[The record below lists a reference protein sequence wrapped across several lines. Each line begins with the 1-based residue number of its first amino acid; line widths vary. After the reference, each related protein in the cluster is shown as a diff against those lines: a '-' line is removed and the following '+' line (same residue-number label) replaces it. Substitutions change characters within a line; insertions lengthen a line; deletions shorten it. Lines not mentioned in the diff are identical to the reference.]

1 MVNFLI
7 NINFSIS
14 IICGLNKKTYDFY
27 RIMIY
32 ITKNANLKNKDRVLK
47 TDRPSEVRRRLL
59 N

>member
-14 IICGLNKKTYDFY
+14 IICGLNKKTYDFCC
-27 RIMIY
+27 IMIY
-32 ITKNANLKNKDRVLK
+32 ITKNANLKNRDQVLK
-47 TDRPSEVRRRLL
+47 TDRPSEVRRSLL